1 MDTQG
6 QKNADW
12 GFQAPP
18 DGWYLMEFMGDIKE
32 SVKEVDGEKRTS
44 LQIPLKGIESYPG
57 KEEIAFQM
65 SIFIPLSGET
75 DKEIGFAK
83 KKMADVLVN
92 SGLYEAFEK
101 RYPGDMSI
109 LDQRIIEGI
118 KMKLPDK
125 RVMVKI
131 ETKENKKAGKAFTN
145 IVSLAARDFKP
156 EAGDKKRSTPAADK
170 SSTATTDEKP
180 APQKEDDWG

>member
-12 GFQAPP
+12 GFQAPA

-32 SVKEVDGEKRTS
+32 SIKEINGEKRTS
-44 LQIPLKGIESYPG
+44 LQVPLKGVESYPDG
-57 KEEIAFQM
+57 EAVAFQM
-65 SIFIPLSGET
+65 SIFVPLSGET

-101 RYPGDMSI
+101 RYPGGDISI
-109 LDQRIIEGI
+109 LDQRIIDGI
-118 KMKLPDK
+118 KIKLPEK
-125 RVMVKI
+125 QVMVKI
-131 ETKENKKAGKAFTN
+131 ETKENKKVGKTFTN
-145 IVSLAARDFKP
+145 IVALATRDFKP
-156 EAGDKKRSTPAADK
+156 DKDERK
-170 SSTATTDEKP
+170 TAKKEKP
-180 APQKEDDWG
+180 VAKESANGTESTEGW